1 MCSPILLPGF
11 LEDSR
16 PEWSVRGQEMAQ
28 LAAHGLV
35 FLRAGRR
42 PGTAPK
48 MGIQPQLEPPT
59 NFCVIAEKPS
69 AFPQPLSAFLPLL
82 ASSVFCGA
90 KGSNPGPFPEL
101 YSSPVST
108 FSMDS
113 SFLSPPQVTM
123 QMTWD
128 EGTLCTQD
136 GLLPGSVDKR
146 GSLHFQSFCK
156 THFQAAL
163 EAPVSR
169 RAGKLW
175 AK

>member
-1 MCSPILLPGF
+1 MAFWRTAGQNGQ
-11 LEDSR
+11 
-16 PEWSVRGQEMAQ
+16 SVRGQEMAR

-35 FLRAGRR
+35 FLPAGRR
-42 PGTAPK
+42 PGTAPR
-48 MGIQPQLEPPT
+48 MGIQPQFEPPT

-82 ASSVFCGA
+82 ASSSVFCGA
-90 KGSNPGPFPEL
+90 KGSNLGPFPEL
-101 YSSPVST
+101 YSSLVST
-108 FSMDS
+108 FSMDG

-123 QMTWD
+123 QMTWMKA
-128 EGTLCTQD
+128 LCVHQD

-146 GSLHFQSFCK
+146 GSLHFQSLCR

-169 RAGKLW
+169 RAGTLW

>member
-1 MCSPILLPGF
+1 
-11 LEDSR
+11 
-16 PEWSVRGQEMAQ
+16 MAR

-42 PGTAPK
+42 PAIAPR

-108 FSMDS
+108 FSMDG

-128 EGTLCTQD
+128 EGTLYIKTVCCQ
-136 GLLPGSVDKR
+136 GLLTREGLCTSSPSVGHTSR
-146 GSLHFQSFCK
+146 LLWRLLSLEEQESFGPSSK
-156 THFQAAL
+156 
-163 EAPVSR
+163 
-169 RAGKLW
+169 
-175 AK
+175 